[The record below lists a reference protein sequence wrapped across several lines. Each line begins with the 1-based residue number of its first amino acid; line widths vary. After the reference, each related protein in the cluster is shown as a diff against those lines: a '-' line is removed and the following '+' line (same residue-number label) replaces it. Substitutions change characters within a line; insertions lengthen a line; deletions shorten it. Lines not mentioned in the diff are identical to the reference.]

1 MGTSMRYITRYVK
14 EHYVNKKI
22 RRDLYEKLVKWCNT
36 ESINVCIEKILS
48 VLDNI
53 GTNIE
58 TNITT
63 NIGTN
68 IETNM
73 NTKTQK
79 QDKKTISL
87 LDLAKRKP

>member
-1 MGTSMRYITRYVK
+1 MGASMRYITRYVK

-36 ESINVCIEKILS
+36 ESINTCIEKILS
-48 VLDNI
+48 VLNNI
-53 GTNIE
+53 ATNIE
-58 TNITT
+58 TNIET
-63 NIGTN
+63 NIG
-68 IETNM
+68 TNM

-87 LDLAKRKP
+87 LDLSKRKS